1 VCRRRIGRALVR
13 SLTPALCA
21 SLAQAQPARP
31 VTGHYPPGQSG
42 IRGAVTPEPGF
53 TYTNF
58 SRLFTNEEVFDA
70 AGNVVDEFR
79 YANISMFS
87 WTTSR
92 ELFHMRYGALAGI
105 PIATGNLRGAA
116 GAVVSTHLAP
126 GDVLLTPLSL
136 YGKAQAF
143 DYQVQL
149 TVWTPSGR
157 FSSASPANRGAGFWA
172 LVYSLGGV
180 YYPGR
185 NRDAWSLSAV
195 ARVEQNFE
203 QRGSDITP
211 GDDVVIDWGVGR
223 IVRAGS
229 HRIDAGISGFGAW
242 QLALQSG
249 GHPAATTVRYRYDGI
264 GPEAN
269 MSLTDHA
276 AMRVRIQREFGARNV
291 VSGSNIWLIFNYA
304 W

>member
-1 VCRRRIGRALVR
+1 MLRAVVR
-13 SLTPALCA
+13 WLTPVLCA
-21 SLAQAQPARP
+21 SLARAQPARP

-42 IRGAVTPEPGF
+42 IRGAVTPDSGF

-70 AGNVVDEFR
+70 AGNVVDELR

-92 ELFHMRYGALAGI
+92 ELFHMRYGALLGV
-105 PIATGNLRGAA
+105 PLPTGNLRGAA
-116 GAVVSTHLAP
+116 GAVVSTHLGL

-143 DYQVQL
+143 DYQVQF

-157 FSSASPANRGAGFWA
+157 FSSASPGNRGAGFWA

-180 YYPGR
+180 YYPGG

-203 QRGSDITP
+203 QRGSEITP

-223 IVRAGS
+223 IVRSGR
-229 HRIDAGISGFGAW
+229 HRLDAGISGFGAW
-242 QLALQSG
+242 QLTRQSG
-249 GHPAATTVRYRYDGI
+249 GNPAATTVRYRYHGI